1 MQIVQDRTDTDGFA
15 AARRAMIESQ
25 LRVSGVN
32 TGFVLARM
40 SAVAREEFVP
50 AEVRGQA
57 YIDRATPLGNGRFLA
72 APLVQGL
79 MLEEAAPGPDDTV
92 LLVDGGSGYLAE
104 LVRPLV
110 GSLAVVSPEDAIAG
124 KTEGGPF
131 TLVLI
136 DGAIEQ
142 LPAKLAEK
150 LAEGGRVVTGQK
162 LRGVTRLAAGVK
174 AGGDVALE
182 PLAEIGIPE
191 LPEFAAPKAWSF

>member
-15 AARRAMIESQ
+15 AARRAMIDSQ

-32 TGFVLARM
+32 AGFVLARM

-50 AEVRGQA
+50 AEMRGQA
-57 YIDRATPLGNGRFLA
+57 YIDRATPLGDGRYLA
-72 APLVQGL
+72 APLVQGR
-79 MLEEAAPGPDDTV
+79 MLEEAVPGTSDTA
-92 LLVDGGSGYLAE
+92 LVVDAGSGYLAE

-110 GSLAVVSPEDAIAG
+110 GSLAVTSPEDAVAG
-124 KTEGGPF
+124 KIEGGPF

-142 LPAKLAEK
+142 LPAALVERLAD
-150 LAEGGRVVTGQK
+150 GGRVVTGQK